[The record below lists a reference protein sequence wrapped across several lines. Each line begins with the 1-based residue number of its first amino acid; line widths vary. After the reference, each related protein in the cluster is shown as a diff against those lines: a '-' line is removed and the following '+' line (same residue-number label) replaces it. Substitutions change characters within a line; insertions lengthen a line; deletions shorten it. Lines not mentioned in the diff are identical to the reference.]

1 MIKHKEA
8 SNHTKWEKNLHFIS
22 TCTQQYS
29 STLAW
34 WHTEIKQKPRMW
46 ALKKKKLLLTS
57 DWGLRPVS
65 SKLEDQLVTV
75 WSDLHDVA
83 SSSHSYKRTMCD
95 KTAEPIEL
103 LCRAVRGSVPL
114 GWGESK
120 TAGIV
125 NTGLFMKCSSSLAD
139 MWCCRVI
146 RSCRLEGTSLQVFM
160 NTPACTRRFLKLI
173 HVQTNKEFRRFFIS
187 ALDICGSFYYQNWFN
202 QAAKSARADAGRHEG
217 ARGLGTWSHGRC

>member
-34 WHTEIKQKPRMW
+34 WHTEIKQKPTTW
-46 ALKKKKLLLTS
+46 ALKEKKFLLTS

-103 LCRAVRGSVPL
+103 LCCAVRGSVPL

-120 TAGIV
+120 NWGDSEHWALYEM
-125 NTGLFMKCSSSLAD
+125 LF
-139 MWCCRVI
+139 
-146 RSCRLEGTSLQVFM
+146 F
-160 NTPACTRRFLKLI
+160 P
-173 HVQTNKEFRRFFIS
+173 
-187 ALDICGSFYYQNWFN
+187 
-202 QAAKSARADAGRHEG
+202 GRHVVLQSNTQLQTGGHIPPGFHEH
-217 ARGLGTWSHGRC
+217 TCMHTQVS